1 MNLTKSGMANVFY
14 VDTTRTFGTVDRFN
28 GVSEHLMKLYVGN
41 LPANTSTKDLKDLF
55 TPYGE
60 VTFARVLTTRHG
72 GHPRGFGYVEML
84 KQHAERA
91 ISELNGQRINFM
103 VLRVSEAK
111 S

>member
-1 MNLTKSGMANVFY
+1 
-14 VDTTRTFGTVDRFN
+14 
-28 GVSEHLMKLYVGN
+28 MKLYVGN
-41 LPANTSTKDLKDLF
+41 LPANLSADDLKDLF

-60 VTFARVLTTRHG
+60 VIFARVLTTQHG
-72 GHPRGFGYVEML
+72 GHPRGFGCVEML

-103 VLRVSEAK
+103 VLRVSAAK

>member
-1 MNLTKSGMANVFY
+1 
-14 VDTTRTFGTVDRFN
+14 
-28 GVSEHLMKLYVGN
+28 MKLYIGN
-41 LPANTSTKDLKDLF
+41 LPANMSVQDLEDLF
-55 TPYGE
+55 TPYGD
-60 VTFARVLTTRHG
+60 VTSARVLTSQDG

-91 ISELNGQRINFM
+91 IAELNGQRINFM

>member
-1 MNLTKSGMANVFY
+1 
-14 VDTTRTFGTVDRFN
+14 
-28 GVSEHLMKLYVGN
+28 MKLYVGN
-41 LPANTSTKDLKDLF
+41 LPANTSVQDLEDLF
-55 TPYGE
+55 TPYGD
-60 VTFARVLTTRHG
+60 VTSARVLTTHHG

-103 VLRVSEAK
+103 VLRVTEAK

>member
-1 MNLTKSGMANVFY
+1 
-14 VDTTRTFGTVDRFN
+14 
-28 GVSEHLMKLYVGN
+28 MKLYVGN
-41 LPANTSTKDLKDLF
+41 LPANTSAKDLEDLF
-55 TPYGE
+55 TPYGD
-60 VTFARVLTTRHG
+60 VTSARVLTTQHG

-91 ISELNGQRINFM
+91 IAELDGQRINFM

>member
-1 MNLTKSGMANVFY
+1 
-14 VDTTRTFGTVDRFN
+14 
-28 GVSEHLMKLYVGN
+28 MKLYVGN
-41 LPANTSTKDLKDLF
+41 LTANTSAKDLEDLF
-55 TPYGE
+55 TPYGD
-60 VTFARVLTTRHG
+60 VTSARVLTTQHG

-91 ISELNGQRINFM
+91 IAELNGQRINFM

>member
-1 MNLTKSGMANVFY
+1 
-14 VDTTRTFGTVDRFN
+14 
-28 GVSEHLMKLYVGN
+28 MKLYVGN
-41 LPANTSTKDLKDLF
+41 LPANMSVQDLEDLF
-55 TPYGE
+55 TPFGN
-60 VTFARVLTTRHG
+60 VTSARVLTMQHG

>member
-1 MNLTKSGMANVFY
+1 
-14 VDTTRTFGTVDRFN
+14 
-28 GVSEHLMKLYVGN
+28 MKLYVGN
-41 LPANTSTKDLKDLF
+41 LPANTSAKDLEDLY
-55 TPYGE
+55 TPYGD
-60 VTFARVLTTRHG
+60 VTSARVLTTQHG

-91 ISELNGQRINFM
+91 IAELDGQRINFM

>member
-1 MNLTKSGMANVFY
+1 
-14 VDTTRTFGTVDRFN
+14 
-28 GVSEHLMKLYVGN
+28 MKLYVGN
-41 LPANTSTKDLKDLF
+41 LPANTSVKDLEDLF
-55 TPYGE
+55 TPYGD
-60 VTFARVLTTRHG
+60 VTSARVLSTQHG

-111 S
+111 F